1 MEAPIPYD
9 INGNYSLPS
18 GYLAV
23 TGQKIL
29 ASQHNPPLE
38 DIRSALSQVLLR
50 TGVAPMTGPLN
61 LNGFKLTNVL
71 AGTAGTDAVTYTQ
84 LQDAIS
90 QFANLAPVG
99 SVKAFRRKTAPAGWV
114 KENGGTIGNPASGAT
129 TRANADTIGL
139 FTLLWTEFTNAELP
153 ILTGGGAAS
162 TRGASAAADFA
173 ANKRMTLFD
182 SRTRFLRGSDD
193 SLAYDATLT
202 VGTAQDDALKAHKHA
217 VPPHSHAIPSRSR
230 DGYGAEPGGTR
241 VASTNGNNFSGSIAD
256 AYATSNSVAFDTA
269 DTGIALE
276 TRPRASVVLYCI
288 KL

>member
-9 INGNYSLPS
+9 NNGNYSLPN

-38 DIRSALSQVLLR
+38 DIRAALSQVLLR

-61 LNGFKLTNVL
+61 LNGFKVTGLL
-71 AGTAGTDAVTYTQ
+71 DGTASTDAVTYAQ
-84 LQDAIS
+84 LQDALSRIT
-90 QFANLAPVG
+90 NLAPVG
-99 SVKAFRRKTAPAGWV
+99 SVKAFRRKTAPTGWV

-129 TRANADTIGL
+129 TRANADTIDL

-153 ILTGGGAAS
+153 ITTNVGAPS

-193 SLAYDATLT
+193 GLAYDATLT

-217 VPPHSHAIPSRSR
+217 VPPHAHPIPSRSR
-230 DGYGAEPGGTR
+230 DGYGSEPGGTR
-241 VASTNGNNFSGSIAD
+241 VASTNGNNFSGTVAD
-256 AYATSNSVAFDTA
+256 AYATSNSAAFDTA